1 MDNIEVYINS
11 GDVERL
17 FDAIHDA
24 ALVGRNSS
32 KKSDKDQA
40 LDRITGLAWAGWRVV
55 NTRKVN
61 NDSENI
67 ETD

>member
-1 MDNIEVYINS
+1 MDSIEVYINNR
-11 GDVERL
+11 DVERL

-55 NTRKVN
+55 NTEEK
-61 NDSENI
+61 EN
-67 ETD
+67 